1 MRTYLILKEK
11 ARCFNQDAEIQA
23 LLAEINADDGAM
35 SPYLGKYSPEKAASL
50 KALDL
55 DRTAISKRG
64 LKYERLDQYVIEL
77 LLGAR

>member
-1 MRTYLILKEK
+1 
-11 ARCFNQDAEIQA
+11 
-23 LLAEINADDGAM
+23 M

-55 DRTAISKRG
+55 DRNAISKRG
-64 LKYERLDQYVIEL
+64 LGYERLDQLLIDL